1 MISDTKLRSS
11 PLQCPICDVT
21 LRPESLTQH
30 YEHELAKLEH
40 LQPPSTHQR
49 RREPHPST
57 SSTSAEGVG
66 EEERGILK
74 QAKMVSNVV
83 ASNVFTLI
91 FHFHEGLGIC
101 AETTIP
107 L

>member
-40 LQPPSTHQR
+40 LQAPSTHQR
-49 RREPHPST
+49 RREPPHPST
-57 SSTSAEGVG
+57 SSSSAEGGDEV
-66 EEERGILK
+66 ERGILK
-74 QAKMVSNVV
+74 QANLVSNGIV
-83 ASNVFTLI
+83 AVNIFTLFT
-91 FHFHEGLGIC
+91 FHFH
-101 AETTIP
+101 
-107 L
+107 